1 MMKKGWSGFLDTSR
15 RHHRLWI
22 RAQSRAKEP
31 PKAIQPISSSSRS
44 THPSL
49 VAHESHYL
57 HLIIERLMSRSDCIH
72 IRRVQTDIQLVAEA
86 PQTTPREH
94 VFVHVR

>member
-1 MMKKGWSGFLDTSR
+1 MKKGWSGFLDTSR

-31 PKAIQPISSSSRS
+31 PEAVQPIGSSGRS

-49 VAHESHYL
+49 VAHESHHI
-57 HLIIERLMSRSDCIH
+57 HLIIERLMSSSDCIH
-72 IRRVQTDIQLVAEA
+72 IRRVQTDIQLVAA
-86 PQTTPREH
+86 TPKTTSREY